1 MTAQPRTPPGSPE
14 GGQFTSISRSEVL
27 MDATLLPMSE
37 NGTDGS
43 IYFPER
49 LHSADEH
56 LAWWSTVPVPDE
68 VLQAVM
74 DDYGSSRV
82 VTINSLVGKYQRMA
96 KRPEWS
102 EAEYAARVKEDS
114 LAFDRRV
121 QQLKERIP
129 EKLDRFAVR
138 DAVRTHLAWTYRH
151 TLPTD
156 EQTKVEQAQ
165 LAVGDFRGTPAE
177 ISTHYAMPGFTAR
190 HPEALTRLPDDHA
203 ALRQEL
209 ANLRAQIDAVDT
221 TTKKMYVSDMVEQGY
236 SADQIDADLR
246 GERPGAPIGGRKA
259 LKSFKKS

>member
-1 MTAQPRTPPGSPE
+1 MG
-14 GGQFTSISRSEVL
+14 
-27 MDATLLPMSE
+27 ATLVTMSE

-74 DDYGSSRV
+74 DDYSSSRA
-82 VTINSLVGKYQRMA
+82 VTINSIVGKWEA
-96 KRPEWS
+96 PPKRPEWS
-102 EAEYAARVKEDS
+102 EAEYQARAHEDG
-114 LAFDRRV
+114 LRHNEKLE
-121 QQLKERIP
+121 QWKQHIP
-129 EKLDRFAVR
+129 ERLDRFVVR

-156 EQTKVEQAQ
+156 EQTKVEQTQ
-165 LAVGDFRGTPAE
+165 LTVGDFRGTPAE

-190 HPEALTRLPDDHA
+190 HPEAFTRLPDNNA
-203 ALRQEL
+203 AVRKQL
-209 ANLRAQIDAVDT
+209 AELRAQIDAVDT

-246 GERPGAPIGGRKA
+246 GERPGAPVGGRKA
-259 LKSFKKS
+259 LKSFKKA

>member
-1 MTAQPRTPPGSPE
+1 MTAQPRTPSGSPE
-14 GGQFTSISRSEVL
+14 GGRFTSISRSEVL
-27 MDATLLPMSE
+27 MGATLVPMSE

-49 LHSADEH
+49 LRSADEH

-74 DDYGSSRV
+74 DDYSNSRV
-82 VTINSLVGKYQRMA
+82 LTVNSIVGDFVKPFKQ
-96 KRPEWS
+96 PGWS
-102 EAEYAARVKEDS
+102 QAEYEARTREKAEEYNYS
-114 LAFDRRV
+114 LRRW
-121 QQLKERIP
+121 KERLP

-165 LAVGDFRGTPAE
+165 LTVGDFRGTPAE

-190 HPEALTRLPDDHA
+190 HPEAFTRLPDDNA
-203 ALRQEL
+203 AVRKQL
-209 ANLRAQIDAVDT
+209 AELRAQIDAVDT

-246 GERPGAPIGGRKA
+246 GEHPGAPIGGRKA
-259 LKSFKKS
+259 LRSFKKS

>member
-1 MTAQPRTPPGSPE
+1 MMAQSRVPSGSPE
-14 GGQFTSISRSEVL
+14 GGRFASITRPDVL
-27 MDATLLPMSE
+27 MDATLVPMSE

-68 VLQAVM
+68 ILQSVM
-74 DDYGSSRV
+74 DDYKNSRA
-82 VTINSLVGKYQRMA
+82 VTLNSIVGKWEAPSR
-96 KRPEWS
+96 RPEWS
-102 EAEYAARVKEDS
+102 QAEHEARVKESAD
-114 LAFDRRV
+114 AQRERAAVWKARV
-121 QQLKERIP
+121 P

-165 LAVGDFRGTPAE
+165 LTVGDFTGTPAE
-177 ISTHYAMPGFTAR
+177 VSTHFAMPGFTAR
-190 HPEALTRLPDDHA
+190 HPETFTRLPDDNA
-203 ALRQEL
+203 VVRKQL
-209 ANLRAQIDAVDT
+209 AELRAQIDAVDT

-246 GERPGAPIGGRKA
+246 GEKTGAPVGGRKA
-259 LKSFKKS
+259 LKSFKNG

>member
-1 MTAQPRTPPGSPE
+1 MTTQPRTPSGRPE
-14 GGQFTSISRSEVL
+14 GGQFERTPRPEVL
-27 MDATLLPMSE
+27 VGATLVSMSD

-56 LAWWSTVPVPDE
+56 LTWWSTVPVPDE

-74 DDYGSSRV
+74 DDYSNSRA
-82 VTINSLVGKYQRMA
+82 VTLNSIVGKWNAPDR
-96 KRPEWS
+96 KPEWS
-102 EAEYAARVKEDS
+102 QAEYEARTRESAERHNAIAA
-114 LAFDRRV
+114 AW
-121 QQLKERIP
+121 KERVP

-138 DAVRTHLAWTYRH
+138 DAVRTHLAWTYRY

-165 LAVGDFRGTPAE
+165 VTVGDFRGTPAE
-177 ISTHYAMPGFTAR
+177 VSTHYAMPGFAAR
-190 HPEALTRLPDDHA
+190 HPEAFTRLPDDSA
-203 ALRQEL
+203 ALRQQL
-209 ANLRAQIDAVDT
+209 FQLRAQVDAVDT

-236 SADQIDADLR
+236 SSDQIEADLR

-259 LKSFKKS
+259 LKSFKKD

>member
-1 MTAQPRTPPGSPE
+1 MTTQPRTPSGSPE
-14 GGQFTSISRSEVL
+14 GGQFERTPRPEALVG
-27 MDATLLPMSE
+27 ATLVSMSE

-56 LAWWSTVPVPDE
+56 LSWWSTVPVPDE

-74 DDYGSSRV
+74 DDYSNSRV
-82 VTINSLVGKYQRMA
+82 VTVNSIVGKYQRMQ
-96 KRPEWS
+96 KQPEWS
-102 EAEYAARVKEDS
+102 DAEYAARVKDDS
-114 LAFDRRV
+114 LDFDRRV

-151 TLPTD
+151 TLPD
-156 EQTKVEQAQ
+156 EEQAKVEQTQ
-165 LAVGDFRGTPAE
+165 VTVGDFRGTPAE
-177 ISTHYAMPGFTAR
+177 VSTHYAMPGFSAR
-190 HPEALTRLPDDHA
+190 QPEAFTRLPDDNA
-203 ALRQEL
+203 ALRQQL
-209 ANLRAQIDAVDT
+209 AQLRAQIDAVDT
-221 TTKKMYVSDMVEQGY
+221 TTKKIYVSDMVEQGY

-246 GERPGAPIGGRKA
+246 GERPGAPVGGRKA

>member
-1 MTAQPRTPPGSPE
+1 
-14 GGQFTSISRSEVL
+14 
-27 MDATLLPMSE
+27 MSE

-74 DDYGSSRV
+74 DDYSSSRA
-82 VTINSLVGKYQRMA
+82 VTINSVVPDFVKPVKQPG
-96 KRPEWS
+96 WS
-102 EAEYAARVKEDS
+102 QAEYEARTREKAEEYNQSLRRWKEH
-114 LAFDRRV
+114 V
-121 QQLKERIP
+121 P

-156 EQTKVEQAQ
+156 EQTKVEQTQ
-165 LAVGDFRGTPAE
+165 LTVGDFRGTPAE
-177 ISTHYAMPGFTAR
+177 ISTRYAMPGFTAR
-190 HPEALTRLPDDHA
+190 HPEAFTRLPDDNA
-203 ALRQEL
+203 AVRKQL
-209 ANLRAQIDAVDT
+209 AELRAQIDAVDT

-259 LKSFKKS
+259 LKSFKKG

>member
-1 MTAQPRTPPGSPE
+1 MTAQARTPPGSPE
-14 GGQFTSISRSEVL
+14 GGQFTSISRSEAL
-27 MDATLLPMSE
+27 MGATLLPMSE

-43 IYFPER
+43 IFFPER

-74 DDYGSSRV
+74 DDYSNSRV
-82 VTINSLVGKYQRMA
+82 LTVNSIVGDFIKPA
-96 KRPEWS
+96 KEPSWS
-102 EAEYAARVKEDS
+102 QAEYEARAREKAEEYNQSLRQWKEH
-114 LAFDRRV
+114 V
-121 QQLKERIP
+121 P

-151 TLPTD
+151 TLPSD
-156 EQTKVEQAQ
+156 EQAKVEQAQ
-165 LAVGDFRGTPAE
+165 LTVGDFRGTPAE

-190 HPEALTRLPDDHA
+190 HPEAFTRLPDDHA
-203 ALRQEL
+203 VLRQEL

-246 GERPGAPIGGRKA
+246 GERPGAPVGGRKA